1 MNIKEKEINK
11 QELIN
16 EITKTKEHLANME
29 KMLAECEHER
39 WEPEKGEQYYYVSLI
54 GIVVQDVWCD
64 TECDNQLWL
73 AYNVFK
79 TKKQAEAEAEKILI
93 RRMLEDIAKRL
104 NRWEKIDWHSCNQEK
119 HWLSYDFVENR
130 ICIRSNRAVKE
141 EGATYCLTRYFR
153 DVAIQEIGE
162 ERLKKYLR
170 GE

>member
-1 MNIKEKEINK
+1 MNK

-16 EITKTKEHLANME
+16 EITKTKEYLANME
-29 KMLAECEHER
+29 KMLTECEYER
-39 WEPEKGEQYYYVSLI
+39 WKPKTGEKYYYVSPI
-54 GIVVQDVWCD
+54 GNVTSIIWCD

-104 NRWEKIDWHSCNQEK
+104 NKGEGVDWSDKSWSKCSLYLDVSKDEISTYYSYTYRK
-119 HWLSYDFVENR
+119 HQGIV
-130 ICIRSNRAVKE
+130 
-141 EGATYCLTRYFR
+141 YCLDANFI